1 MLNEVLLVFAE
12 EESQEAD
19 YSWLLVAFGALGL
32 VIYALVL
39 SKVLSAFRLIR
50 IGPFKFASSRPDK
63 KGSSDLEIGP
73 LNVDVN
79 SSRQVATDKPSPPSL
94 IELGRELDFSDF
106 VLSEKVTLGNG
117 QFGSALHRCEILSRK
132 V

>member
-1 MLNEVLLVFAE
+1 M
-12 EESQEAD
+12 
-19 YSWLLVAFGALGL
+19 LVAFGALGL

-50 IGPFKFASSRPDK
+50 IGPFKFASRPE

-79 SSRQVATDKPSPPSL
+79 SSSRQVATDKPSPL

>member
-63 KGSSDLEIGP
+63 KGSSADLEIGP

-79 SSRQVATDKPSPPSL
+79 RQVATDKPPSPPSL

-106 VLSEKVTLGNG
+106 VLSERVTLGNG
-117 QFGSALHRCEILSRK
+117 QFGSALHR
-132 V
+132 

>member
-1 MLNEVLLVFAE
+1 M
-12 EESQEAD
+12 
-19 YSWLLVAFGALGL
+19 LVAFGALGL

-63 KGSSDLEIGP
+63 KGSSPDLEIGP

-79 SSRQVATDKPSPPSL
+79 SRQVATDKPPSPPSL

>member
-1 MLNEVLLVFAE
+1 M
-12 EESQEAD
+12 
-19 YSWLLVAFGALGL
+19 LVAFGALGL

-63 KGSSDLEIGP
+63 KGSSPDLEIGP

-79 SSRQVATDKPSPPSL
+79 SSSRQVATDKPSPL

-106 VLSEKVTLGNG
+106 VLSERVTLGNG
-117 QFGSALHRCEILSRK
+117 QFGSALHR
-132 V
+132 

>member
-1 MLNEVLLVFAE
+1 M
-12 EESQEAD
+12 
-19 YSWLLVAFGALGL
+19 LVAFGALGL

-50 IGPFKFASSRPDK
+50 IGPFKFASRPE

-79 SSRQVATDKPSPPSL
+79 SSSRQVATDKPSPPSL

-106 VLSEKVTLGNG
+106 VLSERVTLGNG
-117 QFGSALHRCEILSRK
+117 QFGSALHR
-132 V
+132 

>member
-1 MLNEVLLVFAE
+1 M
-12 EESQEAD
+12 
-19 YSWLLVAFGALGL
+19 LVAFGALGL

-63 KGSSDLEIGP
+63 KGSSPDLEIGP

-79 SSRQVATDKPSPPSL
+79 SSSRQVATDKPPSPPSL
-94 IELGRELDFSDF
+94 IELGKELDFSDF
-106 VLSEKVTLGNG
+106 VLSERVTLGNG
-117 QFGSALHRCEILSRK
+117 QFGSALHRLVYVLFMCVLFLLFMFK
-132 V
+132 FLLKQQL

>member
-12 EESQEAD
+12 EESQDAD

-63 KGSSDLEIGP
+63 KGSSADLEIGP

-79 SSRQVATDKPSPPSL
+79 RQVATDKPPSPPSL

-106 VLSEKVTLGNG
+106 VLSERVTLGNG
-117 QFGSALHRCEILSRK
+117 QFGSALHR
-132 V
+132 

>member
-1 MLNEVLLVFAE
+1 M
-12 EESQEAD
+12 
-19 YSWLLVAFGALGL
+19 LVAFGALGL

-50 IGPFKFASSRPDK
+50 IGPFKFASRPDT

-79 SSRQVATDKPSPPSL
+79 SSSRQVATDKTTSPPSL

-106 VLSEKVTLGNG
+106 VLSERVTLGNG
-117 QFGSALHRCEILSRK
+117 QFGSALHR
-132 V
+132 

>member
-1 MLNEVLLVFAE
+1 MTYFFAE
-12 EESQEAD
+12 EASQEAD

-50 IGPFKFASSRPDK
+50 IGPIKFAGRPDT
-63 KGSSDLEIGP
+63 KGSSADLEIGP
-73 LNVDVN
+73 LNVDIN
-79 SSRQVATDKPSPPSL
+79 SSSRQVATDKPSPL
-94 IELGRELDFSDF
+94 IELERDLDFSDF

>member
-1 MLNEVLLVFAE
+1 MLNNFFFAE
-12 EESQEAD
+12 EASQEAD

-50 IGPFKFASSRPDK
+50 VGPFKFASRHD

-73 LNVDVN
+73 LNADVK
-79 SSRQVATDKPSPPSL
+79 SSSQGLTEKPSPPSL
-94 IELGRELDFSDF
+94 VELGRELDFSDF
-106 VLSEKVTLGNG
+106 VLSERVTLGNG
-117 QFGSALHRCEILSRK
+117 QFGSALHR
-132 V
+132 

>member
-1 MLNEVLLVFAE
+1 M
-12 EESQEAD
+12 
-19 YSWLLVAFGALGL
+19 LVAFGALGL

-50 IGPFKFASSRPDK
+50 IGPFKFASRPDT
-63 KGSSDLEIGP
+63 KGSTADLEIGP
-73 LNVDVN
+73 LNVGVS

-106 VLSEKVTLGNG
+106 VLSERVTLGNG
-117 QFGSALHRCEILSRK
+117 QFGSALHR
-132 V
+132 

>member
-1 MLNEVLLVFAE
+1 M
-12 EESQEAD
+12 
-19 YSWLLVAFGALGL
+19 LVAFGALGL

-50 IGPFKFASSRPDK
+50 IGPFKFASRPE

-79 SSRQVATDKPSPPSL
+79 SSSRQVATDKPPSPPSL

-106 VLSEKVTLGNG
+106 VLSERVTLGNG
-117 QFGSALHRCEILSRK
+117 QFGSALHR
-132 V
+132 